1 MMPSVVEIAINGAVH
16 RVSLPPEWSGGLA
29 FVVNVH
35 RGQASKKLLVG
46 RLAAILLEHG
56 SDDHPRLEP
65 DSRAAVG
72 GARQEAAHGGQEE
85 APDEGAQ
92 G

>member
-1 MMPSVVEIAINGAVH
+1 MTPSVVEIAVNGAIH
-16 RVSLPPEWSGGLA
+16 RVSVPREWSGGLA

-56 SDDHPRLEP
+56 AHDGPRLE
-65 DSRAAVG
+65 SGHGSAVG
-72 GARQEAAHGGQEE
+72 GAGQEEAYGGQEE
-85 APDEGAQ
+85 TPDEAQ

>member
-1 MMPSVVEIAINGAVH
+1 MTPSVVTVTVDGQAH
-16 RVSLPPEWSGGLA
+16 RVVIPHEWSGGLA
-29 FVVNVH
+29 FVVNCH

-56 SDDHPRLEP
+56 SERGPRLEP
-65 DSRAAVG
+65 GGRPAVG
-72 GARQEAAHGGQEE
+72 GAGQEAAYGGQEE
-85 APDEGAQ
+85 TPDEAQ